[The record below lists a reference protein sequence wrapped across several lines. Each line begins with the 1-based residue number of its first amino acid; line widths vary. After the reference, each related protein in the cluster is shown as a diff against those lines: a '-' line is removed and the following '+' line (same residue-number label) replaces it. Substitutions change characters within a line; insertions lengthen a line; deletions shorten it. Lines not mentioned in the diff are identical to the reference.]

1 MIKGIYLSSRKLE
14 VQAQNFESVAN
25 NIANLNTVGYKSQL
39 PFAEVLSKEGE
50 VKVKQFSNFNQG
62 ELIRTD
68 NRFDLGISGKGFFV
82 VNTENGAE
90 YTRNGKLSVNNE
102 GFLVNE
108 QGYKV
113 MGQQGEINIFDI
125 AGQGVKDFVVNK
137 NGEIKVNNE
146 LVDTLMIVDLQDEQ
160 SSLRLSGLNFASDGA
175 NLKQLQPEEY
185 QINQGYLEESN
196 VNPILEMEQM
206 IKLNNDYESAQK
218 MMKYL
223 DQSLGQ
229 ANEIGKV

>member
-1 MIKGIYLSSRKLE
+1 MIKGIYQSSRKLE

-25 NIANLNTVGYKSQL
+25 NIANLNTIGYKSQL
-39 PFAEVLSKEGE
+39 PFSEVLSKEGE
-50 VKVKQFSNFNQG
+50 VKVKQYSNFTQG

-68 NRFDLGISGKGFFV
+68 NRFDLGIAGKGFFV

-90 YTRNGKLSVNNE
+90 YTRNGKMTVNNE
-102 GFLVNE
+102 GYLVNE

-113 MGQQGEINIFDI
+113 MGLQGEINIFDI
-125 AGQGVKDFVVNK
+125 AGQGIRDFTVNK
-137 NGEIKVNNE
+137 DGEIKVNNE

-160 SSLRLSGLNFASDGA
+160 SSLRLSGLNFTADAG
-175 NLKQLQPEEY
+175 NLKQLQPEDY

-196 VNPILEMEQM
+196 VNPVLEMEQM
-206 IKLNNDYESAQK
+206 IKLSNDYESAQK